1 MVVPELEVYRYA
13 NFAHE
18 DTGTSVLTGKAMVAS
33 TEEDRKNSAYVIGD
47 QLVAMK
53 KEAVDETYSPED
65 PSQAQTVSLTCTDAC
80 LMLFNTHCVSVYTA
94 YGPPNP

>member
-1 MVVPELEVYRYA
+1 MVVPELEVYRYS

-33 TEEDRKNSAYVIGD
+33 TEEDRKNSVYVIGD

-65 PSQAQTVSLTCTDAC
+65 PSQAQTVSLTCMDAC
-80 LMLFNTHCVSVYTA
+80 LMFFNTHCVSVYTA
-94 YGPPNP
+94 YGPQKP